1 MAMTGQNITAEEAYR
16 IGLVNHIYPSEEL
29 MARAME
35 MADVLA
41 SKPRN
46 ALFETKR
53 LTRELIDLDT
63 HSALEEMGR
72 TFRRCLDSEEH
83 RARLEEVYAGLKK
96 KRE

>member
-1 MAMTGQNITAEEAYR
+1 MAEVM
-16 IGLVNHIYPSEEL
+16 
-29 MARAME
+29 
-35 MADVLA
+35 A

-63 HSALEEMGR
+63 KSALEEMGR